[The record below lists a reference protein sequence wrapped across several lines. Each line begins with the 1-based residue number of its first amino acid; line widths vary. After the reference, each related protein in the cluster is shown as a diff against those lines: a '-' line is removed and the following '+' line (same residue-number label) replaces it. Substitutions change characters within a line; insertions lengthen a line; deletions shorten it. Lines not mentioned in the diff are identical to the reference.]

1 MLCSLGHLVVPF
13 PRDETGLQL
22 HLLIL
27 PKVQPFPPFA
37 FPFLCPSPSPDPAR
51 TALAGRRP
59 RTAVSHRVWRP
70 PPPAN
75 KCPPNDVHRHCLPR
89 SHSPMVSEAR
99 PEEPRRVAT
108 ICYLTPRAVLKPCP
122 SVGVT
127 SYACATAR
135 DHPVGGG
142 AWVPKVGPHFH
153 QHLHTRS
160 HGEAEAPC
168 RSPLKPIRRRP
179 ERCPGV
185 TRFNWPC
192 AGLHHPCVH
201 RNLKDVASSAS
212 NSLSSLAT
220 CLSPS
225 RPSRPSRLPLTVVGV
240 GVTHVPQL
248 WAFNVVTPMSSAMAL
263 CGPRCGGIA
272 PYPGEGPRRRLQRAP
287 HGV

>member
-1 MLCSLGHLVVPF
+1 
-13 PRDETGLQL
+13 
-22 HLLIL
+22 
-27 PKVQPFPPFA
+27 
-37 FPFLCPSPSPDPAR
+37 
-51 TALAGRRP
+51 
-59 RTAVSHRVWRP
+59 
-70 PPPAN
+70 
-75 KCPPNDVHRHCLPR
+75 
-89 SHSPMVSEAR
+89 MVSEAR

-168 RSPLKPIRRRP
+168 RSPHKPIRRRP

-220 CLSPS
+220 CLS
-225 RPSRPSRLPLTVVGV
+225 PSRPSRLPLTVVGV

-287 HGV
+287 HGVWPPLLRPAPITTFQQPTSCSSPPPRTTTYPEPSRRPISHYLSLSYSAVSTPPSRLTTRHSRPT